1 MISHIALC
9 KCCAAIGGRRR
20 VPLRVTNGPQGQTH
34 PTSVD
39 PPIPD
44 EIAAVRKSAVPCQ
57 KRPWGGPSREAVSRL
72 LLLREQRVG
81 RTAPAF
87 HGRSGATERRRNCGA
102 PSKRVACHAA
112 PAGQRF
118 RPFSAG
124 DFARFEAE
132 KQFAATDFVWC
143 TGLDR
148 WLTYAEFLSSF
159 APAVAPPR
167 MTRCATCVVIQKLI
181 RVPLDLAMTAFE
193 VVTRP
198 TAFAKRRIDGGPR
211 DLYRALYFFFNLFT
225 VAFLLISALVYLTS
239 YTGLSQFRL
248 LTQLALEIAAALPI
262 LYVFNIAL
270 RQHVRFSG
278 ILQAVLYVDG
288 IFQVLAAAV
297 VGALAY
303 LTFDQAVDK
312 RELDIIATALEKCLS
327 GNSFAYWLIRG
338 DLQFFNDAPAAATTL
353 AYLRDYSHYAL
364 FFPFCILFGK
374 MMKGRYGASV
384 WPNVILAALAYTIVA
399 NALPYAKDK
408 ASLTIA
414 ANTPCPET
422 SMQRELATY
431 NQAIVVRQIAE
442 RINQGLGYVHKSQ
455 TLWIAT
461 DADGLVM
468 DLRQR
473 LFVPPQEVA
482 QSLLWTRDLYCGNV
496 QFWVARVMRVPL
508 MVIARDPHG
517 NIIHQEQ
524 ITPATCTATR

>member
-1 MISHIALC
+1 MLAY
-9 KCCAAIGGRRR
+9 A
-20 VPLRVTNGPQGQTH
+20 H
-34 PTSVD
+34 PRFYHY
-39 PPIPD
+39 
-44 EIAAVRKSAVPCQ
+44 A
-57 KRPWGGPSREAVSRL
+57 RL
-72 LLLREQRVG
+72 LTSLGEASLPDQTDV
-81 RTAPAF
+81 AWYI
-87 HGRSGATERRRNCGA
+87 ERD
-102 PSKRVACHAA
+102 
-112 PAGQRF
+112 GQRF
-118 RPFSAG
+118 GPFSAS

-132 KQFAATDFVWC
+132 KQLRATDQVWC

-159 APAVAPPR
+159 VPAVVPPR
-167 MTRCATCVVIQKLI
+167 MTRCATCVVIKKLI
-181 RVPLDLAMTAFE
+181 RVPLDLALTSLE

-198 TAFAKRRIDGGPR
+198 TTFARRRIDAEPR
-211 DLYRALYFFFNLFT
+211 DLYRALYFYFNLFT
-225 VAFLLISALVYLTS
+225 VAFLIISALVYLTS

-262 LYVFNIAL
+262 LYVFNIAI
-270 RQHVRFSG
+270 RQRVRFSG

-303 LTFDQAVDK
+303 LTFDQAIDK
-312 RELDIIATALEKCLS
+312 RELDVIATALEKCLS
-327 GNSFAYWLIRG
+327 SNSFAYWLIRG
-338 DLQFFNDAPAAATTL
+338 DLQFFNDAPAEATTL

-374 MMKGRYGASV
+374 MMKGRYAASF

-399 NALPYAKDK
+399 NGVPYAKDK
-408 ASLTIA
+408 ATLTIA

-455 TLWIAT
+455 TPWVAT
-461 DADGLVM
+461 DANGLVM

-473 LFVPPQEVA
+473 LSVQSHDVA
-482 QSLLWTRDLYCGNV
+482 QSLLWTRDLYCGNL
-496 QFWVARVMRVPL
+496 QFWVARAIRVPL
-508 MVIARDPHG
+508 LVIARDPGG
-517 NIIHQEQ
+517 NIVHQEQ
-524 ITPATCTATR
+524 ITPTICTARR